1 MKEIGGYLS
10 ILKSYNEFCIGMFF
24 AHVLWIQIAQVGACV
39 QLWQTLIALLLVG
52 KRWTRYQNAWKN
64 VVNMLIEKIWRFYV
78 VKCQNARLRAEMH
91 KKKCSRANFENA
103 YNGLKRVQ
111 KKIETNW
118 SILKFWYARTCAS
131 RCARGICWHFYLNFD
146 LKLMYTKYGSFLM
159 TSLSRYDNDLT
170 FTKWRLDDV
179 TMT

>member
-1 MKEIGGYLS
+1 MRHEIISPTHNLFKYERNWGVS
-10 ILKSYNEFCIGMFF
+10 IHSEELQWILYRHVF

-131 RCARGICWHFYLNFD
+131 RCARGICWHF
-146 LKLMYTKYGSFLM
+146 
-159 TSLSRYDNDLT
+159 
-170 FTKWRLDDV
+170 
-179 TMT
+179 